1 MTNKKPYFVGAAI
14 GAGATIL
21 LGGVALVLVA
31 AIGAASNPTG
41 AATGAAGNST
51 GKKIP
56 LSEHLETMTRE
67 ERREFWR
74 TYRP

>member
-21 LGGVALVLVA
+21 LGGVVLVLVA
-31 AIGAASNPTG
+31 AIGAAGNS
-41 AATGAAGNST
+41 TGAAGNST

>member
-21 LGGVALVLVA
+21 LGGVVLVLVA

-41 AATGAAGNST
+41 AAGNST

-56 LSEHLETMTRE
+56 LSEYLKTLTPE
-67 ERREFWR
+67 ERSEYLR
-74 TYRP
+74 TNRP